1 MLSIDD
7 PDAGRLEGAN
17 PSAFFALF
25 LLSHNFFLSLS
36 RRGLPPKT
44 LKSGV
49 VGVMLAALLKLI
61 VGAGE

>member
-1 MLSIDD
+1 MQVGWRAPTLQ
-7 PDAGRLEGAN
+7 L
-17 PSAFFALF
+17 FFALF